1 MYDPKA
7 FGKFLLEKRKAKK
20 ITLAQLGQRT
30 GVDAGFLSRME
41 RGESK
46 SPSADTLAKIAD
58 GLGIKR
64 ELVFYV
70 AGVLDSNRI
79 DYEELL
85 KPIDFKEILTD
96 ESKETNWEGKPLSKK
111 DRETI
116 KEIIEVVLKRES
128 H

>member
-70 AGVLDSNRI
+70 AGVSMRFVTPMLLCCCFLVKIQKWLRKDWGIRVFPLRWIPIAMLRQLCNNRQ
-79 DYEELL
+79 
-85 KPIDFKEILTD
+85 P
-96 ESKETNWEGKPLSKK
+96 TN
-111 DRETI
+111 
-116 KEIIEVVLKRES
+116 
-128 H
+128 